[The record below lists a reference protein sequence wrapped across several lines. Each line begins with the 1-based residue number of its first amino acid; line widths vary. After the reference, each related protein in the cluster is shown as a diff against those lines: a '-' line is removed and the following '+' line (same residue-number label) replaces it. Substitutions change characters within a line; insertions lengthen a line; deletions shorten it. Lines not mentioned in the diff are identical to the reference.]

1 MTRDIPALLR
11 EAGGSRQRPARLVAA
26 VVRHYLTRRPRDA
39 AWLAAWSTVEAVP
52 TFVLGGAIAGATD
65 AFLNG
70 RSHFVAGLGWLTLL
84 VAAAVVGSVGSRNA
98 YIRLAAIV
106 EPLRD
111 DLVRRI
117 VTGAVSRCVDH
128 GEPPDTGATAR
139 ISHQAELVRDSFGGM
154 VSALR
159 RFVFIAGSALVGLG
173 TLLPMAL
180 VLAVGPLL
188 AGLAIFAALVGA
200 FARKQRDYVLTE
212 EAVAADSTT
221 VMTSLRDITACG
233 GEDQMYT
240 TLARRIDAQVRATG
254 GVARMAAAR
263 SLAIAVGG
271 WLPISLVLAA
281 APWMVHG
288 GATAGQIVGALTY
301 LTGGL
306 QPALRTLVQ
315 GVGSSGI
322 RMVVTLERIMERAA
336 PPPSAAGQRA
346 ARGITAPADPRDQA
360 DRCDIDLRELTFGY
374 GPRAIPVISDLSLFV
389 PDGDHLAIVGPS
401 GVGKSTLAGLIAGM
415 LTPRTGQVRLGGT
428 PVCQLS
434 AAALTGRR
442 VLIPQEAYVFA
453 GTLRENLTYLNPQA
467 SPAEVD
473 EAAGAVGSRSLAAR
487 LGGYDAAVDPA
498 TFSAGERQLIAL
510 TRAYLSAARV
520 ALLDEATC
528 HLDPA
533 AEAKAEHAFA
543 RRPGTL
549 VVIAHR
555 MSSALRARRVLVL
568 DGDRADLGTHESLL
582 GRSALYRDLAGY
594 WADQS
599 QPAPSAM
606 RMASTRLR
614 APVFPMTREIWLRTV
629 PTDKYSSSAISVAG
643 APWAARR
650 STSVSR
656 AVSGLVVVLRAEKA
670 RSGSSAFPPA
680 ATWRIASVIFSGA
693 DSITTKPS
701 TLAATASRSL
711 RGL

>member
-1 MTRDIPALLR
+1 MTGDIPALFS
-11 EAGGSRQRPARLVAA
+11 EASGFRQRPARLVAA
-26 VVRHYLTRRPRDA
+26 VIRHYLTRRPRDA
-39 AWLAAWSTVEAVP
+39 AWLAAWSAIEVVP
-52 TFVLGGAIAGATD
+52 TFVLGSAMAGATN

-70 RSHFVAGLGWLTLL
+70 RSHLAAGFGWLALL
-84 VAAAVVGSVGSRNA
+84 VAAAAVGSIGSRNA

-117 VTGAVSRCVDH
+117 VTGAVRRCVDH

-139 ISHQAELVRDSFGGM
+139 ISHQAEIVRDSFGGM

-159 RFVFIAGSALVGLG
+159 SFVFIAGSALAGLA

-180 VLAVGPLL
+180 LLAVGPLL

-221 VMTSLRDITACG
+221 IMTSLRDITACG

-240 TLARRIDAQVRATG
+240 TLARRVDAQVSATG

-271 WLPISLVLAA
+271 WLPIPLVLAA
-281 APWMVHG
+281 APWMVRG
-288 GATAGQIVGALTY
+288 GATAGQVVGALAY

-322 RMVVTLERIMERAA
+322 RMVVTLERIMERAT
-336 PPPSAAGQRA
+336 PPATGQRA
-346 ARGITAPADPRDQA
+346 VRDITAPAGPRRQA
-360 DRCDIDLRELTFGY
+360 GRCDIDLRELTFGY

-415 LTPRTGQVRLGGT
+415 LTPCAGQVRLGGT
-428 PVCQLS
+428 PVRQLS
-434 AAALTGRR
+434 ATALAGRR

-453 GTLRENLTYLNPQA
+453 GPLRENLTYLNPQA

-473 EAAGAVGSRSLAAR
+473 EAAGAVGVRPLATR

-498 TFSAGERQLIAL
+498 TLSAGERQLIAL
-510 TRAYLSAARV
+510 TRAYLSPARM

-528 HLDPA
+528 HLDPV
-533 AEAKAEHAFA
+533 AEARAERAFA
-543 RRPGTL
+543 SRPGTL

-568 DGDRADLGTHESLL
+568 DGDRADIGTHESLL

-614 APVFPMTREIWLRTV
+614 APVFPMTREM
-629 PTDKYSSSAISVAG
+629 
-643 APWAARR
+643 
-650 STSVSR
+650 
-656 AVSGLVVVLRAEKA
+656 
-670 RSGSSAFPPA
+670 
-680 ATWRIASVIFSGA
+680 
-693 DSITTKPS
+693 
-701 TLAATASRSL
+701 
-711 RGL
+711 

>member
-1 MTRDIPALLR
+1 MTRDISTLFS
-11 EAGGSRQRPARLVAA
+11 EASGSRQRPARLVVA
-26 VVRHYLTRRPRDA
+26 VVRHYLMRRPRDA
-39 AWLAAWSTVEAVP
+39 VWLAVWSAIEVVP
-52 TFVLGGAIAGATD
+52 TFILGSAIASATN
-65 AFLNG
+65 AFLSG
-70 RSHFVAGLGWLTLL
+70 RSHLAAGFGWLGLL
-84 VAAAVVGSVGSRNA
+84 IAAAVVGSIGSRNA

-117 VTGAVSRCVDH
+117 VTGAVRRCVDH

-154 VSALR
+154 VAALR
-159 RFVFIAGSALVGLG
+159 GFVFIAGGALAGLA

-180 VLAVGPLL
+180 LLAAGPLL

-212 EAVAADSTT
+212 EAVAADGTT

-233 GEDQMYT
+233 GEDRIYT
-240 TLARRIDAQVRATG
+240 TVVRRIDAQVRATG
-254 GVARMAAAR
+254 GVAQMAAAR

-271 WLPISLVLAA
+271 WLPILLVLAA
-281 APWMVHG
+281 VPWMLRG
-288 GATAGQIVGALTY
+288 GATAGQVIGALAY

-315 GVGSSGI
+315 GVGSSGV
-322 RMVVTLERIMERAA
+322 RMVITLERIMERAA
-336 PPPSAAGQRA
+336 PPEAEQRA
-346 ARGITAPADPRDQA
+346 TRDTTAPAGPRHRA
-360 DRCDIDLRELTFGY
+360 GRCDIDLRELTFGY
-374 GPRAIPVISDLSLFV
+374 GPQAIPVISDLSLFV

-415 LTPRTGQVRLGGT
+415 LTPRAGQVRLGGI
-428 PVCQLS
+428 PVRQLS
-434 AAALTGRR
+434 AAALVGQR

-453 GTLRENLTYLNPQA
+453 GTLGENLTYLNPQA
-467 SPAEVD
+467 SPVEVD

-498 TFSAGERQLIAL
+498 ALSAGERQLIAL

-533 AEAKAEHAFA
+533 AEGKAERAFA
-543 RRPGTL
+543 DRPGTL

-568 DGDRADLGTHESLL
+568 DGDHADLGTHESLL
-582 GRSALYRDLAGY
+582 SRSALYRDLAGY
-594 WADQS
+594 WERADQS

-614 APVFPMTREIWLRTV
+614 APVFPMTREM
-629 PTDKYSSSAISVAG
+629 
-643 APWAARR
+643 
-650 STSVSR
+650 
-656 AVSGLVVVLRAEKA
+656 
-670 RSGSSAFPPA
+670 
-680 ATWRIASVIFSGA
+680 
-693 DSITTKPS
+693 
-701 TLAATASRSL
+701 
-711 RGL
+711 